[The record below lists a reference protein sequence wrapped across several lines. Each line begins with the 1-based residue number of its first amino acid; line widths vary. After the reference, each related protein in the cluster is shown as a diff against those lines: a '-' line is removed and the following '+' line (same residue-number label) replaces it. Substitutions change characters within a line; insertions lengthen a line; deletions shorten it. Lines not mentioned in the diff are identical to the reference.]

1 MSIFPNTSLSLAENL
16 RSQEHFGFIDSIRG
30 LSALGIAC
38 YHIYRYSPLRE
49 SANTILPDFFDYLLR
64 HSWIGVQ
71 IFLVIAGFVTAYTLR
86 NTKIRQASLGN
97 FCLRRIVR
105 LGSPYWVVVLL
116 VASLNYFVVS
126 LSGDLSLSG
135 RITWLQLLSQL
146 TFLQDIAGYR
156 NISAGLWFVGIALQW
171 ALAFILLF
179 GAADRFSC
187 NRSPGGRSEWIVLLA
202 FFLPPALLA
211 LFVFNLESSMEKWI
225 IYFFHMPV
233 FGALAWWALE
243 RRIPAAAFWAY
254 AAMLLAGVMFYFR
267 IKVVIAVIAGITL
280 YRAGQSRGI
289 YDWLSVRPLR
299 YLGRISYS
307 LFLIHYPSGW
317 LVTNLG
323 YRITGDHPHAAV
335 LWLALAILASIGAA
349 HVLHVFVEMPASKLA
364 ARLKP
369 SSTAENLSI
378 MTGTHDRVI

>member
-1 MSIFPNTSLSLAENL
+1 MSDSPNTASFSSEHP
-16 RSQEHFGFIDSIRG
+16 RGQEHFGFIDSLRG

-49 SANTILPDFFDYLLR
+49 SAEAILPDFFDYLLR
-64 HSWIGVQ
+64 HSWIGLQV
-71 IFLVIAGFVTAYTLR
+71 FLVIAGFVTAYTLR

-105 LGSPYWVVVLL
+105 LGGPYWVVVLL

-135 RITWLQLLSQL
+135 RVTWLQLLSQL
-146 TFLQDIAGYR
+146 TFLQDIAGYQ

-171 ALAFILLF
+171 GLAFILLF
-179 GAADRFSC
+179 GAADRVS
-187 NRSPGGRSEWIVLLA
+187 RSMSLGARGEWIMPLV

-211 LFVFNLESSMEKWI
+211 LFVFNLDSSMEKWI

-233 FGALAWWALE
+233 FGALAWWTLE

-254 AAMLLAGVMFYFR
+254 AAMLLAGVAFYFR
-267 IKVVIAVIAGITL
+267 IKVVIAVITGVTL
-280 YRAGQSRGI
+280 YRAGRSQGI
-289 YDWLSVRPLR
+289 YEWLSVRPLH

-307 LFLIHYPSGW
+307 LFLVHYPSGW

-323 YRITGDHPHAAV
+323 YRITGNDPHAAV
-335 LWLALAILASIGAA
+335 FWLALAILASIGAA
-349 HVLHVFVEMPASKLA
+349 HVLHVFVETPSSELA

-369 SSTAENLSI
+369 SSRAG
-378 MTGTHDRVI
+378 MMGTHGGAI

>member
-1 MSIFPNTSLSLAENL
+1 LAENP

-71 IFLVIAGFVTAYTLR
+71 VFLVIAGFVTAYTLR
-86 NTKIRQASLGN
+86 STNIRQASLGN
-97 FCLRRIVR
+97 FCMRRIVR

-116 VASLNYFVVS
+116 VASLNYLVVS

-135 RITWLQLLSQL
+135 HVSWPHLLAQLI
-146 TFLQDIAGYR
+146 FLQDIAGYQ

-179 GAADRFSC
+179 GGADRVC
-187 NRSPGGRSEWIVLLA
+187 RNYSPATQSEWIVLLA
-202 FFLPPALLA
+202 FFLPPAFLA

-225 IYFFHMPV
+225 LYFFHMPV
-233 FGALAWWALE
+233 FGALAWWTLE
-243 RRIPAAAFWAY
+243 RRIPAPAFWAY
-254 AAMLLAGVMFYFR
+254 AAMLLAGVAFYFR
-267 IKVVIAVIAGITL
+267 IKVLIAVIAGITL
-280 YRAGQSRGI
+280 YCAGRSQGI
-289 YDWLSVRPLR
+289 HEWIPFRPLR

-317 LVTNLG
+317 LISSLG

-335 LWLALAILASIGAA
+335 LWLALALLASIGAA
-349 HVLHVFVEMPASKLA
+349 HLLYVLVEQPSRQLA
-364 ARLKP
+364 QRLKDFRKP
-369 SSTAENLSI
+369 
-378 MTGTHDRVI
+378 

>member
-1 MSIFPNTSLSLAENL
+1 
-16 RSQEHFGFIDSIRG
+16 
-30 LSALGIAC
+30 
-38 YHIYRYSPLRE
+38 
-49 SANTILPDFFDYLLR
+49 
-64 HSWIGVQ
+64 
-71 IFLVIAGFVTAYTLR
+71 
-86 NTKIRQASLGN
+86 
-97 FCLRRIVR
+97 
-105 LGSPYWVVVLL
+105 VLL

-135 RITWLQLLSQL
+135 RVTWLQLLSQL
-146 TFLQDIAGYR
+146 TFLQDIAGYQ

-171 ALAFILLF
+171 GLVFILLF
-179 GAADRFSC
+179 GAADRVSR
-187 NRSPGGRSEWIVLLA
+187 NWSPGARGEWIVVLA

-233 FGALAWWALE
+233 FGALAWWTLE

-254 AAMLLAGVMFYFR
+254 AAMLLAGVAFHFR

-280 YRAGQSRGI
+280 YRAGRSQGI
-289 YDWLSVRPLR
+289 HEWLSFRPLR

-317 LVTNLG
+317 LISNLG
-323 YRITGDHPHAAV
+323 HRITGNNPHAAV
-335 LWLALAILASIGAA
+335 FWLALALLASIGAA
-349 HVLHVFVEMPASKLA
+349 HVLHVFVETPTSKLS

-369 SSTAENLSI
+369 SSRAGELK
-378 MTGTHDRVI
+378 V

>member
-1 MSIFPNTSLSLAENL
+1 MSVFRNTSLFSSE
-16 RSQEHFGFIDSIRG
+16 RPRGQEHFGFIDSIRG

-49 SANTILPDFFDYLLR
+49 SANRILPDFFDYLLR

-71 IFLVIAGFVTAYTLR
+71 VFLVIAGFVTAYTLR

-105 LGSPYWVVVLL
+105 LGGPYWVVVLL

-135 RITWLQLLSQL
+135 RVTWLQLLSQL
-146 TFLQDIAGYR
+146 TFLQDIAGYQ

-171 ALAFILLF
+171 ALVFILLF
-179 GAADRFSC
+179 GAADRVSR
-187 NRSPGGRSEWIVLLA
+187 NWSPGARGEWIVLLA

-233 FGALAWWALE
+233 FGALAWWTLE
-243 RRIPAAAFWAY
+243 RRIPATAFWAY
-254 AAMLLAGVMFYFR
+254 AAILLAGVVFDFR
-267 IKVVIAVIAGITL
+267 IKVVIAIISGITL
-280 YRAGQSRGI
+280 YRAGKSRGI
-289 YDWLSVRPLR
+289 YDWLSVRPLK

-317 LVTNLG
+317 LVSSLG
-323 YRITGDHPHAAV
+323 YRITGDHPQAAV
-335 LWLALAILASIGAA
+335 LWLTLALLASIGAA
-349 HVLHVFVEMPASKLA
+349 HVLHVFVETPTSKLA
-364 ARLKP
+364 ARLNP
-369 SSTAENLSI
+369 SSRAGELKVGFKET
-378 MTGTHDRVI
+378 